1 MTQQINLFTPIL
13 LTQKR
18 YLSAQTM
25 AQALAIFVF
34 LVVVLCA
41 YWVWSLRVASEG
53 LRKPLA
59 GQSLELAS
67 LQLAIQQ
74 SRAGAGPAQLALTQE
89 LQARRT
95 ELLQRE
101 KLMKELQL
109 GLFKPGSGHAA
120 RLQLVAQSI
129 PARVWVTEVK
139 ADDSQLAVTGFTQD
153 PAALNDWV
161 GKLAASPL
169 LKGQKLATVKVEN
182 ASVSAPTTL
191 RPVWA
196 FSLVSAIDRSSAT
209 AGANP

>member
-1 MTQQINLFTPIL
+1 MTQQINLFTPIF

-25 AQALAIFVF
+25 AQALGIF
-34 LVVVLCA
+34 LCVGGA
-41 YWVWSLRVASEG
+41 LCVYLVWSLRLASEG
-53 LRKPLA
+53 LRNPLMAQSRELA
-59 GQSLELAS
+59 G

-74 SRAGAGPAQLALTQE
+74 GRAGAGPAQLALTQE
-89 LQARRT
+89 LAAGRA

-101 KLMKELQL
+101 KLLNELQR
-109 GLFKPGSGHAA
+109 GLFKPGWGHAA

-139 ADDSQLAVTGFTQD
+139 ADDSQLAVSGFTLD
-153 PAALNDWV
+153 PSALNDWV

-182 ASVSAPTTL
+182 ASASAPDAL

-196 FSLVSAIDRSSAT
+196 FNLVSAIDKSSIA